1 MRELASGRETTVS
14 RGPKAAIFAALS
26 RDASQLAYWDD
37 VGGVYLAS
45 TATGAPRFLCAK
57 CGRPDDWTPDGKI
70 IIAFFPGT
78 AGEPDG
84 IGQWDPHTGRSMRLT
99 VHQTRTTTAPHLS
112 PDGRWL
118 TFHTAESASEGPQ
131 IVGKRQVFLMPYVER
146 WTPPSEWVA
155 VTDGQAL
162 DREPRW
168 SADGNR
174 IFFLSDRD
182 GYRCI
187 WARKLEP
194 KTKQPLGPI
203 YPVLHLHETAWS
215 LLHIPNTGTVG
226 VTSTHDKL
234 IFSMGELTGNLWM
247 TELSE
252 R

>member
-1 MRELASGRETTVS
+1 ML
-14 RGPKAAIFAALS
+14 
-26 RDASQLAYWDD
+26 
-37 VGGVYLAS
+37 
-45 TATGAPRFLCAK
+45 
-57 CGRPDDWTPDGKI
+57 
-70 IIAFFPGT
+70 AFFPGA

-84 IGQWDPHTGRSMRLT
+84 IGQWDPRSGRSMRLT
-99 VHQTRTTTAPHLS
+99 AHQTHNITAPHLS
-112 PDGRWL
+112 PDGKWL
-118 TFHTAESASEGPQ
+118 TFHTAEPASGGLR
-131 IVGKRQVFLMPYVER
+131 VAGKRQIFLMPYVER

-162 DREPRW
+162 DREARW

-194 KTKQPLGPI
+194 KTKQPAGPI
-203 YPVLHLHETAWS
+203 YPVLHLHETGRS
-215 LLHIPNTGTVG
+215 LQHIPNTGTVSLCPIG
-226 VTSTHDKL
+226 EKL